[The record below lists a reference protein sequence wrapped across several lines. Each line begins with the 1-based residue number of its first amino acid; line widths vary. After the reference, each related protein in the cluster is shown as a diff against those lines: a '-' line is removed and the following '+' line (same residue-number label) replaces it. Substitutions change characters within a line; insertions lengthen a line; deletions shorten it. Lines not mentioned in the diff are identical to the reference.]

1 MARRRKKNRPAAKSS
16 NKNKTEAA
24 QESTS
29 DKSSGLKIRIIL
41 LGVASVIAVALII
54 YLAFH
59 NRQPKTSD
67 TTARPAGTVMAATYV
82 GAATCKGCHE
92 AAYNAWRGSHH
103 DLAMQEVSDKS
114 VLGNFANAKFSY
126 AGITSTFF
134 KRDGKF
140 YVNTDGPGGKLAD
153 FAINYTFGIHPLQ
166 QYLVEFPDG
175 RLQAL
180 SIAWDARPTERGG
193 QRWFHLYP
201 KENIRSG
208 DPLHWTGLDQNWNYQ
223 CAECHSTNLQ
233 KRYNATKAAYDT
245 KWSEINV
252 ACEACHGPGSAH
264 VEWGKKNR
272 GKNKSGSDNGL
283 AVQFNERRGVVWTMD
298 ETKGIARRSVARATN
313 IEIDACARC
322 HSRRGILTEDYIHGK
337 PLLETHLPALLT
349 EGLYYPDGQ
358 IQGEVYEY
366 GSFLQSKMH
375 AAGVTCSDCHEP
387 HSLKLRAEQ
396 DGVCSQCHAPA
407 KFASAEHHHHKTNS
421 AGASCLGCHMP
432 ERIYMVVDPR
442 RDHGF
447 RVPRPDLSAKL
458 GTPNACAGCHTDK
471 SVDWAANAFA
481 KWYKPTD
488 SAQQRYAEALYAGRS
503 GEAGAEAK
511 LMAVAQ
517 DTRVP
522 AIARATA
529 LAELRRYLS
538 PKSFIVVQANL
549 KGGDPLARLGA
560 LRALEGADPKAHA
573 AASGGLLQDSVRGVR
588 ITAASLLAG
597 VSPDTLSASQR
608 TALDRAVREYV
619 AAQQINADRP
629 ESRLNLAL
637 LFARKG
643 EFKKAEEHYRQALK
657 LQPSFVP
664 AYVNLADLYR
674 AQERDKDGEMV
685 LREAVTAVPE
695 DASVAHALGLLL
707 VREKKVDEAIVW
719 LKRAA
724 ERAPEIARYAYVY
737 GVALN
742 STGRTDRA
750 LDTLARAVK
759 RHPND
764 REILYALTTMSRD
777 AGRLAAAR
785 SYAEKL
791 AAVAPDDPGVGELL
805 KVPALEKK

>member
-16 NKNKTEAA
+16 NKDQTETS
-24 QESTS
+24 QGSTS
-29 DKSSGLKIRIIL
+29 DKSSGSKIRIIL
-41 LGVASVIAVALII
+41 LGVGSVIAVGLII

-67 TTARPAGTVMAATYV
+67 TTTRPAGPVMAATYV

-103 DLAMQEVSDKS
+103 DLAMQEASDKS

-140 YVNTDGPGGKLAD
+140 FVNTDGPDGDLTDYEIK
-153 FAINYTFGIHPLQ
+153 YTFGVSPLQ
-166 QYLVEFPDG
+166 QYLIEFPGG
-175 RLQAL
+175 RSQAL
-180 SIAWDARPTERGG
+180 GVAWDARPKSADG

-201 KENIRSG
+201 KERITYK

-233 KRYNATKAAYDT
+233 KRYDAAKAAYDT

-252 ACEACHGPGSAH
+252 ACEACHGPGSGH

-272 GKNKSGSDNGL
+272 GKKKSGETNGL
-283 AVQFNERRGVVWTMD
+283 VVQFNERRGVSWVMD
-298 ETKGIARRSVARATN
+298 NAAGVARRSIARTTN

-322 HSRRGILTEDYIHGK
+322 HSRRGVLSENYEAGK
-337 PLLETHLPALLT
+337 PLLDTHLPALLT

-358 IQGEVYEY
+358 IQDEVYEY

-387 HSLKLRAEQ
+387 HSLKLRAER

-407 KFASAEHHHHKTNS
+407 KFASAEHHHHKTDS

-458 GTPNACAGCHTDK
+458 GTPNACTGCHTDK
-471 SVDWAANAFA
+471 GVGWAANAFA
-481 KWYKPTD
+481 KWHKPTD
-488 SAQQRYAEALYAGRS
+488 LAQQRYAEALYAARS
-503 GEAGAEAK
+503 GAPGAEAK
-511 LMAVAQ
+511 LIAIAQ
-517 DTRVP
+517 DSRLP

-538 PKSFIVVQANL
+538 PKSLTVVQDNF
-549 KGGDPLARLGA
+549 KDGDPITRLGA
-560 LRALEGADPKAHA
+560 LRALTGIDPKAHA
-573 AASGGLLQDSVRGVR
+573 ANSAALLQDSIRAVR
-588 ITAASLLAG
+588 IAAASLLAG
-597 VSPDTLSASQR
+597 APPETLSVEQR
-608 TALDRAVREYV
+608 TALDKAIQEYI

-629 ESRLNLAL
+629 EAHLNLGL
-637 LFARKG
+637 LYTRKG
-643 EFKKAEEHYRQALK
+643 DFKKAEEHYQQALK
-657 LQPSFVP
+657 LQPSFAPV
-664 AYVNLADLYR
+664 YVNLADLYR
-674 AQERDKDGEMV
+674 LQQRDQDGEKV
-685 LREAVTAVPE
+685 LLDAVKAVPGN
-695 DASVAHALGLLL
+695 ASVAHALGLLL
-707 VREKKVDEAIVW
+707 VREKKLNEALPW

-724 ERAPEIARYAYVY
+724 ALEPANGRFVYVY
-737 GVALN
+737 AVALH
-742 STGRTDRA
+742 SSGDVGAAIAVLEKA
-750 LDTLARAVK
+750 LPA
-759 RHPND
+759 HPND
-764 REILYALTTMSRD
+764 RDI
-777 AGRLAAAR
+777 LAALASFHEAR
-785 SYAEKL
+785 GD
-791 AAVAPDDPGVGELL
+791 AAAAKQYSVRLR
-805 KVPALEKK
+805 ALSER